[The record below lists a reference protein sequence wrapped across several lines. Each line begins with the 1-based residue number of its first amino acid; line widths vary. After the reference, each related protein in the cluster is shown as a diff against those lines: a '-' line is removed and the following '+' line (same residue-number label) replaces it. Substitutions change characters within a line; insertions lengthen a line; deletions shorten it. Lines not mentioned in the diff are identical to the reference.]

1 MVEGMKDILFLL
13 LIVVSSFTV
22 VAQERI
28 EVISPCVDSIL
39 TTIQTKVVYKPLDV
53 EADEG
58 IHIYLGDS
66 SIVLKQEKVIEWLEG
81 VKIDSLKGQELRINE
96 SVYYVFYSD
105 VLPASGL
112 ANNFTIWL
120 IVDVQSNLFIDFNS
134 LSQNPKLIYFDQ
146 ETSKLNFVRFTYGE
160 HFFWKRDW
168 DNVDF
173 KMELNAIDNGEVK
186 LVSSKNSWC
195 SEN

>member
-1 MVEGMKDILFLL
+1 MVKGMKILLSIFLV
-13 LIVVSSFTV
+13 ISSFV
-22 VAQERI
+22 AVAQEQI
-28 EVISPCVDSIL
+28 GIITPCVDSVL
-39 TTIQTKVVYKPLDV
+39 TTIKNKAVYKPLDV
-53 EADEG
+53 TVDDG
-58 IHIYLGDS
+58 IRIVLGDS
-66 SIVLKQEKVIEWLEG
+66 NIVLQQEQVIEWLEG
-81 VKIDSLKGQELRINE
+81 VKTDSLRGYKLSVDE
-96 SVYYVFYSD
+96 SNYYIFSSD

-120 IVDVQSNLFIDFNS
+120 IVDVQLNLFIDFNS
-134 LSQNPKLIYFDQ
+134 LSQNPKLIYFNQ
-146 ETSKLNFVRFTYGE
+146 ETNKLSFVRFIYGE

-173 KMELNAIDNGEVK
+173 KMGLNEIDNGELE